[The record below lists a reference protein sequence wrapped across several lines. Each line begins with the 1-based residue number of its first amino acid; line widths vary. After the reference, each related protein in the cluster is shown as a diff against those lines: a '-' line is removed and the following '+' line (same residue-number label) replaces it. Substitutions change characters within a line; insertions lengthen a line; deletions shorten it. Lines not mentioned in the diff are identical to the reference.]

1 MGVKEV
7 STTTTNIKNTHTH
20 CKHCIAIQIYYP
32 FQIAWPGAKVCNP
45 EIKMYKNKRKYKN

>member
-1 MGVKEV
+1 MQE
-7 STTTTNIKNTHTH
+7 IYTH

-45 EIKMYKNKRKYKN
+45 EIKYVNNNRENKN

>member
-1 MGVKEV
+1 MGVNKKER
-7 STTTTNIKNTHTH
+7 KNYVRNTY

-45 EIKMYKNKRKYKN
+45 EIKCKNKRKFIN